1 MYPVKNCESQQA
13 QAYNEYRH
21 MIVPDGSGGQGV
33 SVYDPEARMPES
45 RRPISPR
52 EG

>member
-21 MIVPDGSGGQGV
+21 MIVPATHIPGPPHQ
-33 SVYDPEARMPES
+33 
-45 RRPISPR
+45 PR
-52 EG
+52 DLFHPQQRAAGR

>member
-1 MYPVKNCESQQA
+1 MRNDALCLE
-13 QAYNEYRH
+13 
-21 MIVPDGSGGQGV
+21 PDGSGGQGV